1 MTEVHPDPRPAKPIR
16 DRRVFV
22 LFHDQDWSCVCCG
35 RDRQIVAHHIV
46 HRGQGGDDVMA
57 NLAPLCDSCHGA
69 YHGNPY
75 KHKGQ
80 YTNET
85 KVKQALVRHI
95 LRDRDDTQEYLLA
108 KWGAFGLEAFV
119 QMLEG
124 KIKVRS

>member
-1 MTEVHPDPRPAKPIR
+1 VNVQPDTKPAKPIR
-16 DRRVFV
+16 DRTVFV
-22 LFHDQDWSCVCCG
+22 LFHDQPWACVNCG

-57 NLAPLCDSCHGA
+57 NLAPLCDPCHGA

-75 KHKGQ
+75 KHKGK
-80 YTNET
+80 YVNET
-85 KVKQALVRHI
+85 KVKQALIRHI
-95 LRDRDDTQEYLLA
+95 LGDREDTQEYLLA

-124 KIKVRS
+124 KLKVRT